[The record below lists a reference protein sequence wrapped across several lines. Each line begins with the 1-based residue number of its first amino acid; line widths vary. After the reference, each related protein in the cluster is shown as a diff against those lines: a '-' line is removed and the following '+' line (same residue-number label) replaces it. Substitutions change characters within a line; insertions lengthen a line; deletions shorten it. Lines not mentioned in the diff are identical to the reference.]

1 MPPNVDEKK
10 FSLADLQA
18 LMGSSADNTNSDL
31 SDLLGL
37 ATGAKGGSVSNTANL
52 SALTGKDMG
61 VNPYMA
67 AAGVGGAAIPFIQGL
82 RLGREVKRYK
92 PTNLV
97 PQQAYDVVQRLSQEL
112 NAPVTNYGQRVQ
124 ELNDARAA
132 RMAQVKKAGTS
143 SDFLRALYSSEDMY
157 NKGMR
162 QIGMEGGAER
172 LNRRSAYNAAL
183 ANLGAQ
189 EAASAQKNREALAA
203 LKQARDLNYAK
214 SGEGLINSL
223 INSVVLKNDKAKGA
237 GNKYYDGSKQDYT
250 DFFNQFI
257 SGQGDNPNAAAGTA
271 APYQMGQAYGKPK
284 MYNPQFQ
291 FDPALMQKNNSL
303 YPFIK
308 P

>member
-97 PQQAYDVVQRLSQEL
+97 PQQAYDVVQNLSQQL

-162 QIGMEGGAER
+162 QIGMEGAAER

-223 INSVVLKNDKAKGA
+223 INSVVLKNDKAKKA
-237 GNKYYDGSKQDYT
+237 SANPDYT
-250 DFFNQFI
+250 EFFNKFI
-257 SGQGDNPNAAAGTA
+257 SSQEGGKGVGSTPSA

-284 MYNPQFQ
+284 MYTPQFQ
-291 FDPALMQKNNSL
+291 FDPALVQNDNLL

>member
-1 MPPNVDEKK
+1 MALGDEKK
-10 FSLADLQA
+10 YSLADLQA
-18 LMGSSADNTNSDL
+18 LMSAGGDNTNSDL

-67 AAGVGGAAIPFIQGL
+67 AAGVGGAAIPFIQAL
-82 RLGREVKRYK
+82 RLGREVNRYK

-132 RMAQVKKAGTS
+132 RMAQVKKAGTA
-143 SDFLRALYSSEDMY
+143 SDFLRALYSSEDMF

-162 QIGMEGGAER
+162 QLGMEGANER
-172 LNRRSAYNAAL
+172 INRRSAYNAAL

-223 INSVVLKNDKAKGA
+223 INSVVLKNDKAKKA
-237 GNKYYDGSKQDYT
+237 STNPDYT
-250 DFFNQFI
+250 DFFNEFI
-257 SGQGDNPNAAAGTA
+257 SSQGDNPNAAAGTA

-284 MYNPQFQ
+284 LYNSQFQ